1 MKLTEAK
8 LKQLIL
14 EQMNE
19 DEFKQ
24 LNKLIEYLQFL
35 QQFFS
40 SLPDDIQ
47 FEIDVHLRKE
57 SGLISYIRGLDDL
70 RSPLRDR
77 FQVAIDSLARET
89 EEPSA
94 KKEWHFVTISRW
106 YDVPRASGLPG
117 DIQSELQI
125 YRDGSKHFAITQ
137 FDRDENELFNY
148 YEGNDIST
156 RGLED
161 YMASDDVE
169 MIIEFAKEHIK
180 INGKT
185 TLDSSTL

>member
-19 DEFKQ
+19 DEFGQ
-24 LNKLIEYLQFL
+24 LNELIEYLQSL
-35 QQFFS
+35 QKFFS
-40 SLPDDIQ
+40 SLPEDIQ
-47 FEIDVHLRKE
+47 FEIDVHLREE
-57 SGLISYIRGLDDL
+57 SGIISYIKGLDHF

-77 FQVAIDSLARET
+77 FQAAIDSLALET
-89 EEPSA
+89 EEPST
-94 KKEWHFVTISRW
+94 KKEWHFITISRW
-106 YDVPRASGLPG
+106 YNVGESGLPG
-117 DIQSELQI
+117 DIESELKI
-125 YRDGSKHFAITQ
+125 YRDGTKRFVVTQ
-137 FDRDENELFNY
+137 FDREENELFNY

-156 RGLED
+156 RGLD
-161 YMASDDVE
+161 DFMTSDE
-169 MIIEFAKEHIK
+169 EKILEFAKEHIE